1 MQKYEHYH
9 CSSIDNCCSCYCAAF
24 VILWRLVLA
33 LLQKEGMSGE
43 VVIAGVVVVVVVGVV
58 AAISLV
64 FDTAV
69 ALIQR
74 GVWRVASYTTNC
86 CKLVH

>member
-1 MQKYEHYH
+1 
-9 CSSIDNCCSCYCAAF
+9 
-24 VILWRLVLA
+24 
-33 LLQKEGMSGE
+33 MSGE
-43 VVIAGVVVVVVVGVV
+43 VVIAGVVVVVVVVGVV

>member
-1 MQKYEHYH
+1 
-9 CSSIDNCCSCYCAAF
+9 
-24 VILWRLVLA
+24 
-33 LLQKEGMSGE
+33 MSGE

-64 FDTAV
+64 LDTAV
-69 ALIQR
+69 VLIQR
-74 GVWRVASYTTNC
+74 GVWYVAHYTTNC